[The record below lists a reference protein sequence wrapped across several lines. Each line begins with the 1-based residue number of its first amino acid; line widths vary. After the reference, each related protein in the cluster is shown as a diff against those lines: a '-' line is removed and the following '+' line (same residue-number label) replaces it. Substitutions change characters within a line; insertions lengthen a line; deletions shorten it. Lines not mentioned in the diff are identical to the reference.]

1 MATRRFSARRRG
13 ASQRRRT
20 VWARTSFASTLTTGA
35 PFNAIAV
42 DLLTDFSARYGAD
55 PLGCTLLRTRGIIAA
70 QSNSAN
76 GVAFTVGVR
85 IGSDRDAS
93 LTDTEQ
99 NPMTN
104 GEYLDWLLYEPFIAG
119 SGAGLTLPWNG
130 TDVVARV
137 IDVKA
142 KRKLEELDQTIIL
155 NAGSSAALVTT
166 ASLVVN
172 LSMLLALP

>member
-1 MATRRFSARRRG
+1 MATRRFSGRRRG
-13 ASQRRRT
+13 SSPRRRT
-20 VWARTSFASTLTTGA
+20 VWARTSFASVLTTGA
-35 PFNAIAV
+35 PFNAVAV
-42 DLLTDFSARYGAD
+42 DLLADFQARYGAD
-55 PLGCTLLRTRGIIAA
+55 PLGCTLLRTRGIIAT

-85 IGSDRDAS
+85 VGQDRDAS

-104 GEYLDWLLYEPFIAG
+104 GQYLDWLLYEPFVAG
-119 SGAGLTLPWNG
+119 SGAGVTLPWNG
-130 TDVVARV
+130 SDIVARV

-142 KRKLEELDQTIIL
+142 KRKLEELDQTLIL